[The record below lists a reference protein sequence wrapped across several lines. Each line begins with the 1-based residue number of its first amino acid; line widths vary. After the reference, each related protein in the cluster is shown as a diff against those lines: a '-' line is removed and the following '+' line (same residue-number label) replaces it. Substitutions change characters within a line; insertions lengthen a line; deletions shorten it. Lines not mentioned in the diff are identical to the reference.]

1 MRIDTNT
8 PTTGVRKIPVLRR
21 LAPPVP
27 AEPPVERI
35 SSQEASQWLQ
45 ALGGRDNLLSLESV
59 ALTRLRVALK
69 SGQQLQQKQLT
80 ELGCQGV
87 SQVAEG
93 VYHLLV
99 GPRAGALG
107 QSLGALPG

>member
-1 MRIDTNT
+1 M
-8 PTTGVRKIPVLRR
+8 
-21 LAPPVP
+21 
-27 AEPPVERI
+27 
-35 SSQEASQWLQ
+35 
-45 ALGGRDNLLSLESV
+45 
-59 ALTRLRVALK
+59 TRLRVALRN
-69 SGQQLQQKQLT
+69 GQQLQHKRLT